1 MRWTPRP
8 RLVREALR
16 LNMGM
21 ADTGTETGADSE
33 GEGRERVVGG
43 VPPKRGAYSIS
54 STSLMARE
62 LSTTSPAHERPR
74 PPARRSRL
82 STAADEAANWSTAHL
97 LAHLELVRAQV
108 EAVVAARRQVDP
120 KPDDPY
126 RGVYTDEREIDSL
139 LAHGGSVARRPPP
152 NPAID
157 AARAALAKKAA
168 VLRQSETRLR
178 LDDMA
183 EEFGLDGFDVDLLL
197 VGLAPDLDPSFEK
210 LYGYLNDDVTR
221 RRASVGLAIELC
233 GAAITDGGASR
244 LASPAPLIAGGL
256 ASVED
261 TDRPVLGRSLRVPD
275 RVVDHL
281 LGRDEPDPLVAP
293 LIVLPGEWP
302 GTEDAMVE
310 RAVRSGI
317 TLFYAQERAG
327 SAALSYFA
335 RA

>member
-1 MRWTPRP
+1 
-8 RLVREALR
+8 
-16 LNMGM
+16 
-21 ADTGTETGADSE
+21 
-33 GEGRERVVGG
+33 
-43 VPPKRGAYSIS
+43 
-54 STSLMARE
+54 MARE

-183 EEFGLDGFDVDLLL
+183 EAFGLDGFDVDLLL

-233 GAAITDGGASR
+233 GAAITDGWAGAGWPARRRLSPAGWRPSRTLTGRCLGGRCGYLTAWWTTSWATTNPTPSSPRSSCCPENGPGPRTPWWNELCAAASR
-244 LASPAPLIAGGL
+244 CFTP
-256 ASVED
+256 EK
-261 TDRPVLGRSLRVPD
+261 
-275 RVVDHL
+275 H
-281 LGRDEPDPLVAP
+281 
-293 LIVLPGEWP
+293 
-302 GTEDAMVE
+302 
-310 RAVRSGI
+310 
-317 TLFYAQERAG
+317 AG
-327 SAALSYFA
+327 SAALSYFTA
-335 RA
+335 A